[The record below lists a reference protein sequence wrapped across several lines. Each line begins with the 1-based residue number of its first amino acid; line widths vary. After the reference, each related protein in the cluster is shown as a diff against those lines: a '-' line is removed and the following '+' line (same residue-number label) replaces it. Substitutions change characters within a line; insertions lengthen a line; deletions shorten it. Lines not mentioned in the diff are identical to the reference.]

1 MIFIIVLLILLA
13 IGSGPY
19 FPYSRGWGWYPSGLM
34 WLVLVVLIVLLLT
47 GALGDPAFRIR

>member
-1 MIFIIVLLILLA
+1 MIFIIVILILLA